1 MNTEI
6 VNNGFG
12 GKVVRTEL
20 TLLIECITGPGAL
33 SVGQPVRVHLFH
45 GTPAH
50 PRWYQ
55 GQEPMRSFKTVP
67 EAQEFV
73 DRLGGLVNTHKHFP
87 VVSTTW

>member
-20 TLLIECITGPGAL
+20 TLLIEHCTGQGA
-33 SVGQPVRVHLFH
+33 SHIAQPFRVHLFH

-50 PRWYQ
+50 PFWFKGR
-55 GQEPMRSFKTVP
+55 EPICSFKTVQ
-67 EAQEFV
+67 EAQELV

-87 VVSTTW
+87 VAATIW